1 MDGLFQ
7 GIGWRVPGMA
17 IEAAREGWRLTTRTK
32 SYQQDAWE
40 LLPAKS
46 NETCR
51 GLCPGFF
58 LAPTI

>member
-1 MDGLFQ
+1 
-7 GIGWRVPGMA
+7 MA

-32 SYQQDAWE
+32 SYQQDARE

-58 LAPTI
+58 LLLLFRE